1 MDRVRDQ
8 VYCTE
13 LASQALD
20 VWFDRTWEQ
29 IEPMLE
35 GAWDHGGDH
44 AMPWCEARWF
54 VKSAWTDA
62 LSRGAEQFGAEQS
75 GADEFSAGRVP
86 PAAAPCDRPAAH

>member
-8 VYCTE
+8 MYCAE

-20 VWFDRTWEQ
+20 LWFDRTWEQ
-29 IEPMLE
+29 IEPVLA

-62 LSRGAEQFGAEQS
+62 LSRGAEQS
-75 GADEFSAGRVP
+75 GADGFSAGRVP
-86 PAAAPCDRPAAH
+86 PAAAPCDHPAAH

>member
-1 MDRVRDQ
+1 MDRARDQ
-8 VYCTE
+8 AYCTE

-20 VWFDRTWEQ
+20 AWFDRTWAQ

-35 GAWDHGGDH
+35 GAWEHGGH

-62 LSRGAEQFGAEQS
+62 LRRGAEQS

-86 PAAAPCDRPAAH
+86 RAVAPCDRPATH

>member
-1 MDRVRDQ
+1 MDRARDQ

-20 VWFDRTWEQ
+20 VWFDRTWKQ

-35 GAWDHGGDH
+35 GAWDHGGH

-62 LSRGAEQFGAEQS
+62 LSRGAEELN
-75 GADEFSAGRVP
+75 AGRVP
-86 PAAAPCDRPAAH
+86 RAAAPCDRPAAH